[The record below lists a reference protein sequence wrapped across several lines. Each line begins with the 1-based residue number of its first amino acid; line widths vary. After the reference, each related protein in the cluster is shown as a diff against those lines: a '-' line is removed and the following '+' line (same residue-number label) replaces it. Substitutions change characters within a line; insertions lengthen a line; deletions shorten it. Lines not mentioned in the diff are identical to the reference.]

1 MRLVLIGPPGV
12 GKGTQAQRLIEH
24 FKIPHVATGDMLRAH
39 VRDASDLG
47 RRAQAIMSKGNL
59 VPDDLIQEMVEARLR
74 GPDASEGFL
83 LDGFPRTVPQAVG
96 LAIILE
102 RMDVQLDAI
111 IALEVHRK
119 VLLTRLTARRTC
131 AQCGTVYNLMIQPP
145 KIMGKCDNCGGTE
158 LVHRDD
164 DRPKTIKERM
174 EVYDR
179 QTAPLLSYYRPT
191 GLLKEIDGDGL
202 VGVVFERILDVLP
215 VGEDR

>member
-47 RRAQAIMSKGNL
+47 RRAQAVMSRGNL
-59 VPDDLIQEMVEARLR
+59 VPDDLIQEIVEARLR
-74 GPDASEGFL
+74 EADASEGFL

-102 RMDVQLDAI
+102 RMGVQLDAI
-111 IALEVHRK
+111 IALEVHRGI
-119 VLLTRLTARRTC
+119 LLTRLTARRTC
-131 AQCGTVYNLMIQPP
+131 AQCGTVFNLVIQPP
-145 KIMGKCDNCGGTE
+145 TIMDKCDNCGGTE
-158 LVHRDD
+158 LVQRDD
-164 DRPKTIKERM
+164 DQPETIKERM
-174 EVYDR
+174 AVYDR

-191 GLLKEIDGDGL
+191 GLLKQIDGEGL
-202 VGVVFERILDVLP
+202 VDMVFQRTLAVLP
-215 VGEDR
+215 VVE